1 MALTYKTRRRLSLVV
16 LLIWLPAYII
26 GVMLV
31 ITALPRMPF
40 WANWQ
45 CILLWDF
52 YGWRRFVPFS
62 EELASPTHKSFKTNK
77 SRAKTPNIQVARIY
91 SSRGI

>member
-40 WANWQ
+40 W
-45 CILLWDF
+45 
-52 YGWRRFVPFS
+52 G
-62 EELASPTHKSFKTNK
+62 ELAVYIALGFLWMAPFHAIF
-77 SRAKTPNIQVARIY
+77 
-91 SSRGI
+91 RGIGQPDPQKLQDKQEQGKNS